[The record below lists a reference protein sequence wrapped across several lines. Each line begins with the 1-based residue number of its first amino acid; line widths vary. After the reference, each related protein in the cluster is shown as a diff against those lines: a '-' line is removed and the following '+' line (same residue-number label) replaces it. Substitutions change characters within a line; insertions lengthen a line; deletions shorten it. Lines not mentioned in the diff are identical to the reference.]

1 MFGKFCAA
9 VVAVVLCAGSAIADP
24 AQLTP
29 EQQAELQ
36 KLVTLRDSL
45 TPVHGAVLLPGAK
58 ATLQL
63 GSGYYF
69 LNADDAKKVVT
80 QGWGNPPDAAD
91 GVLGIVF
98 PEGKSFI
105 DSSWGAVV
113 TYNPT
118 LYVSDKDAK
127 TADYNKLLKDMQAGE
142 ADDNARRQKA
152 GFGARRLIGWAQ
164 PPQYDAARHDLIWA
178 RELQFGEEPG
188 HTLNYDVRH
197 LGRYGVLSLNMVA
210 TMSDLPDVKP
220 AAASL
225 ARIAEFEPGARY
237 ADFKDGDKTAGYG
250 LAGLVA
256 AGAGLLVAKKL
267 GFLALV
273 LVFAKKGIVVI
284 LAAVGGGWAW
294 IKRRFGKKPPPAS
307 PAIEPVEEQVTE
319 PADT

>member
-1 MFGKFCAA
+1 MFGRFCAA
-9 VVAVVLCAGSAIADP
+9 VAALVLTAGSAAADP

-36 KLVTLRDSL
+36 KLTILRDSL
-45 TPVHGAVLLPGAK
+45 KPVHGAVQLPGAK
-58 ATLQL
+58 AALQL

-69 LNADDAKKVVT
+69 LNADDAKKVIT

-127 TADYNKLLKDMQAGE
+127 TADYNKLLSDMQAGE
-142 ADDNARRQKA
+142 ADDNAQRQKT
-152 GFGARRLIGWAQ
+152 GFAARHLVGWAQ
-164 PPQYDAARHDLIWA
+164 PPQYEASRHDLIWA
-178 RELQFGEEPG
+178 RELQFGDEAE

-210 TMSDLPDVKP
+210 TMSDLPNVKP
-220 AAASL
+220 AAETL

-237 ADFKDGDKTAGYG
+237 ADYKDGDKTAGYG

-267 GFLALV
+267 GLLAVL
-273 LVFAKKGIVVI
+273 LVFAKKGIVLI

-294 IKRRFGKKPPPAS
+294 IRRRFSKPAPAL
-307 PAIEPVEEQVTE
+307 PAVEPVEEQVAE

>member
-1 MFGKFCAA
+1 MFGKLCAA
-9 VVAVVLCAGSAIADP
+9 VAAVLLCAGSAMADP
-24 AQLTP
+24 PQLTP

-45 TPVHGAVLLPGAK
+45 KPVHGAVVLSGAK

-69 LNADDAKKVVT
+69 LNADDAKKVLT
-80 QGWGNPPDAAD
+80 EGWGNPPDAAN

-113 TYNPT
+113 TYN
-118 LYVSDKDAK
+118 LSFYVSDKDAK

-142 ADDNARRQKA
+142 EDDNAKRQKA
-152 GFGARRLIGWAQ
+152 GFAARRLIGWAQ

-178 RELQFGEEPG
+178 RELQFGDEQR

-210 TMSDLPDVKP
+210 AMPDLPNVKP
-220 AAASL
+220 AAESL
-225 ARIAEFEPGARY
+225 ARLAEFEPGARY
-237 ADFKDGDKTAGYG
+237 ADFKAGDKTAGYG

-267 GFLALV
+267 GLLAVL
-273 LVFAKKGIVVI
+273 LVFAKKGIVLI
-284 LAAVGGGWAW
+284 LAALGGGWAW
-294 IKRRFGKKPPPAS
+294 IKRRFSKAPPPAS
-307 PAIEPVEEQVTE
+307 PAVEPAEEPVTE

>member
-9 VVAVVLCAGSAIADP
+9 VAAFVLCAGSATADP

-36 KLVTLRDSL
+36 KLVALRDTL
-45 TPVHGAVLLPGAK
+45 KPGHGEVLLPDGK

-127 TADYNKLLKDMQAGE
+127 TADYNKLLKDMQTGE

-164 PPQYDAARHDLIWA
+164 PPQYDAARHDLVWA
-178 RELQFGEEPG
+178 RELQFRDEQN
-188 HTLNYDVRH
+188 HTLNYDV
-197 LGRYGVLSLNMVA
+197 
-210 TMSDLPDVKP
+210 P
-220 AAASL
+220 
-225 ARIAEFEPGARY
+225 
-237 ADFKDGDKTAGYG
+237 
-250 LAGLVA
+250 
-256 AGAGLLVAKKL
+256 
-267 GFLALV
+267 
-273 LVFAKKGIVVI
+273 
-284 LAAVGGGWAW
+284 
-294 IKRRFGKKPPPAS
+294 
-307 PAIEPVEEQVTE
+307 
-319 PADT
+319 